1 MPQVHGDPEEIRN
14 FARALE
20 AFKQET
26 LEELHSVEA
35 RLDDMGSSTW
45 SDQRYH
51 EFEEMLGDV
60 SGRLK
65 RGLEEISSSHVPHLR
80 GLAERLEEYES
91 A

>member
-1 MPQVHGDPEEIRN
+1 MPQVHGDPSEIRD

-26 LEELHSVEA
+26 LEELRGVEA

-45 SDQRYH
+45 SDRRYH
-51 EFEEMLGDV
+51 EFDEMLEEV

-65 RGLEEISSSHVPHLR
+65 RGLEEISSEHVPHLR
-80 GLAERLEEYES
+80 SLAERLEEYES